1 MHRFALP
8 RLARPTPLLVA
19 VAALCASVACN
30 KKADSGAPAPEAA
43 AEAAPAPV
51 EEAPRP
57 AARTAADWNYP
68 AIAWRPEAYGLSK
81 MGAERKP
88 GLVVVMATWCPH
100 CREYSG
106 LFSDPEVVALAK
118 RFEMILIEDDTEGSA
133 GSRWK
138 VDGNYFPRTFFV
150 APDGTIDQGFKTSN
164 PRYAYFFNASARDE
178 LVASL
183 RRAADKYG
191 VM

>member
-1 MHRFALP
+1 MHRFAFP
-8 RLARPTPLLVA
+8 RLARCAPLCIAL
-19 VAALCASVACN
+19 AASVVACN
-30 KKADSGAPAPEAA
+30 KKAGSGSPAPEAT
-43 AEAAPAPV
+43 AEAAPPV
-51 EEAPRP
+51 DAPRP
-57 AARTAADWNYP
+57 AAKTAADWNYP
-68 AIAWRPEAYGLSK
+68 MVAWRPEAYGLSR
-81 MGAERKP
+81 MGAQRKP

-106 LFSDPEVVALAK
+106 LFSDPEVVELAK

-164 PRYAYFFNASARDE
+164 PRYAYFFNANAREE